1 MDTVRASRLMSMLAL
16 LQVRGRVSARQL
28 ADELEVSLR
37 TVYRDAD
44 ALSAAGVPIYATR
57 GRTGGFA
64 LVDGYRSRLSG
75 LTGDEA
81 EALFL
86 TGLPGPA
93 AELGLGGVLAATEV
107 KLLAGL
113 PPELRERAARI
124 RDRFHLDAP
133 GWLREADPPPC
144 LAQIADAVWAQ
155 RRVRVRYERANR
167 TVVDRRLDPLG
178 VVLKAGT
185 WYLVANADGS
195 RSPRTYRVSRV
206 REALTLDEAF
216 ERPDGFDLQ
225 AHWAD
230 YQRDYARRV
239 YRGSATVRLSPA
251 GRELLFLLG
260 PIVARAARDA
270 MDEPDASG
278 WASTTVPIE
287 SMRHALHALLQLG
300 ADVEVLG
307 PPELRDMVAASA
319 RELAGRYDDAGNS
332 A

>member
-1 MDTVRASRLMSMLAL
+1 MDAMRASRLMSMLAL
-16 LQVRGRVSARQL
+16 LQVRGRVSAQVL

-37 TVYRDAD
+37 TVYRDLE
-44 ALSAAGVPIYATR
+44 ALNSAGIPIYATR

-64 LVDGYRSRLSG
+64 LVDGYRSRPSA

-93 AELGLGGVLAATEV
+93 AELGLGGVLAATEL

-113 PPELRERAARI
+113 PPDLRERAARI

-133 GWLREADPPPC
+133 GWLREADPPPR
-144 LAQIADAVWAQ
+144 LSLIADAVWAQ
-155 RRVRVRYERANR
+155 RRVRVRYERSNR
-167 TVVDRRLDPLG
+167 AVVDRRLDPLG
-178 VVLKAGT
+178 IVLKAGT
-185 WYLVANADGS
+185 WYVVANADGS

-206 REALTLDEAF
+206 REAVTLDETF
-216 ERPDGFDLQ
+216 ERPDDFDLQ

-251 GRELLFLLG
+251 GCELLFLLG

-270 MDEPDASG
+270 MGEPDADG
-278 WASTTVPIE
+278 WVRTTVPIE
-287 SMRHALHALLQLG
+287 STRHALHALMQLG
-300 ADVEVLG
+300 PEVEVLE
-307 PPELRDMVAASA
+307 PPELRELVAASA
-319 RELAGRYDDAGNS
+319 RELARRYGG
-332 A
+332 